1 MTAGGSPA
9 DELLAIYDELERI
22 HAWRGWHWWPDAD
35 PFEVVVGS
43 ILVQNTSWTNVER
56 ALERL
61 RAAKALDPP
70 VMAALSDEKL
80 EELVRPSGQYRQKAR
95 KLRAF
100 LATAERHGGFEAL
113 MALPAEKLRAECLA
127 TWGIGPETADCIVA
141 YAARQPA
148 FVMDA
153 YTARLF
159 SRLGLGP
166 GESAGYDAWQRFL
179 VGGIRDSRFTI
190 HDSAALR
197 DLYCRYHALIVMHC
211 KHTCRKRAPKCGE
224 CSLAVRCP
232 AATR

>member
-1 MTAGGSPA
+1 MNAEVSA
-9 DELLAIYDELERI
+9 DELMAIYDELDRM

-43 ILVQNTSWTNVER
+43 ILVQNTSWANVER

-61 RAAKALDPP
+61 RSANALDPA
-70 VMAALSDEKL
+70 VMAALSDREI
-80 EELVRPSGQYRQKAR
+80 EDLVRPSGQYRQKAK

-113 MALPAEKLRAECLA
+113 IALPAENVRAECLA
-127 TWGIGPETADCIVA
+127 TWGIGAETADCIVA

-148 FVMDA
+148 FPMDA

-166 GESAGYDAWQRFL
+166 GEMASYDAWQQFFL
-179 VGGIRDSRFTI
+179 DRLTS
-190 HDSAALR
+190 SLLPSPSSPR
-197 DLYCRYHALIVMHC
+197 DLYARYHALIVMHC
-211 KHTCRKRAPKCGE
+211 KHVCRKRAPKCGE
-224 CSLAVRCP
+224 CSLAPRCP
-232 AATR
+232 AAIG

>member
-1 MTAGGSPA
+1 VIANAPST
-9 DELLAIYDELERI
+9 DELLAIYEELERM

-35 PFEVVVGS
+35 PFEVVVGA

-61 RAAKALDPP
+61 RAAHALDPL
-70 VMAALSDEKL
+70 VMGALPDEEL
-80 EELVRPSGQYRQKAR
+80 EELVRPSGQYRQKTK
-95 KLRAF
+95 KLKAF
-100 LATAERHGGFEAL
+100 LETAERHGGFEAL
-113 MALPAEKLRAECLA
+113 MAMPAERIRAECLA

-141 YAARQPA
+141 YAAGQPA
-148 FVMDA
+148 FAMDA

-166 GESAGYDAWQRFL
+166 GEAASYDTWQQFL
-179 VGGIRDSRFTI
+179 VDGIHKFTI

-224 CSLAVRCP
+224 CALAPRCP
-232 AATR
+232 AAIG